1 MINSSFVKK
10 FILALSVIFLVSCD
24 TDYSSIGSDIIDDDV
39 HYGMTKLVTPVTA
52 YDKATGVVQS
62 NNLTLNTLGVYENPI
77 FGKTVAHFVTQVQ
90 LATNNPTTYEPIVD
104 SVYLYVPY
112 FSSLEET
119 DSETGASTYT
129 LDSVY
134 GTVGG
139 KFRLDVYR
147 NGYFLRNSDPGT
159 SFVDGQKYFSDEK
172 NLVESNIVGSRL
184 NNFSSASQNDEFAVS
199 AAEIERTAIPEG
211 QSVAKVVER
220 KAPGMFLYFSKDEF
234 QSILFGAAAQGK
246 LVNNNV
252 FMEYFRG
259 LYFKVT
265 QTGQS
270 VMAVPRFDQGTITI
284 KYRDYI
290 ACSTCPG
297 GVHSVDREEKTMTL
311 NLDGNTVSFLENT
324 PNPAFTAGITTSDM
338 TFGDDRLYVKGGEGS
353 MAFIDIDDSYFA
365 DLKRD
370 PVTGQKVLVN
380 EANLVFY
387 VDEAAMANAVAPL
400 RVVLYDVNNKRPIVD
415 YYNDATFVT
424 SRPKYD
430 KYVHGGLLVS
440 DDDPNDPTDDDEP
453 KNLRYKIRVTDHINN
468 LINKDSTNVRLG
480 LAVTEYINLTGN
492 AALKT
497 PISLPDFEVKTLPV
511 MSVMHPFGTILY
523 GSNIPV
529 GDPNYNKRL
538 KLEIYYTKPN

>member
-24 TDYSSIGSDIIDDDV
+24 TDYNSIGSDIIDDDV
-39 HYGMTKLVTPVTA
+39 HYGMTRLVTPVTA
-52 YDKATGVVQS
+52 YDRATNVVQS
-62 NNLTLNTLGVYENPI
+62 NNLTLNTLGVYENPV

-90 LATNNPTTYEPIVD
+90 LATTNPTLYEPIVD

-112 FSSLEET
+112 FSALEET

-134 GTVGG
+134 PATGG

-147 NGYFLRNSDPGT
+147 NGYFLRNSDPGS
-159 SFVDGQKYFSDEK
+159 SFVDGQKYYSDEK
-172 NLVESNIVGSRL
+172 NLVESNLVGSRL
-184 NNFSSASQNDEFAVS
+184 NNFSEAQNDQFAVS

-211 QSVAKVVER
+211 QMAAKIVER
-220 KAPGMFLYFSKDEF
+220 KAPGIFLYFDKDEF
-234 QSILFGAAAQGK
+234 QQIMFGAAAQGK

-265 QTGQS
+265 QNGNES

-290 ACSTCPG
+290 ACSTCEG
-297 GVHSVDREEKTMTL
+297 GEHSEEPEAKTMTL
-311 NLDGNTVSFLENT
+311 NLDGNTVNFFENT
-324 PNPAFTAGITTSDM
+324 PNPAYASAIN
-338 TFGDDRLYVKGGEGS
+338 TFDPVLGDDRLYVKGGEGS

-387 VDEAAMANAVAPL
+387 VDKEAMGTAVEPL
-400 RVVLYDVNNKRPIVD
+400 RVLLYDINNKRPVID
-415 YYNDATFVT
+415 YYNDATYVT
-424 SRPKYD
+424 SAPKYD
-430 KYVHGGLLVS
+430 KYIHGGLIEVDS
-440 DDDPNDPTDDDEP
+440 D
-453 KNLRYKIRVTDHINN
+453 KRGFRYKIRVTDHINN

-480 LAVTEYINLTGN
+480 LAVTEYINLSGN

-497 PISLPDFEVKTLPV
+497 PIALPGFDVKTLPV
-511 MSVMHPFGTILY
+511 SSVMHPFGTILY

-529 GDPNYNKRL
+529 GDPNYDKRL